1 MSDKE
6 DDICDIKADLPQ
18 SLHFDDTISHVGC
31 ATAAYAIAKF
41 HGKLHLLD
49 QIQDR
54 LIDLCKEKPL
64 NRLQEAMRVFKTSYT
79 LILSI
84 VTSNR

>member
-1 MSDKE
+1 MGFTAMSDKE

-41 HGKLHLLD
+41 HGKL
-49 QIQDR
+49 Q
-54 LIDLCKEKPL
+54 IDLCKEKPL